1 MPSILIVDDDPT
13 IRGMFA
19 RALKSLG
26 DVEQAESGSD
36 ALRLLGLKKYSV
48 VLLDLHMPVVDG
60 FVVLQSLATKQ
71 GPNGDTPVYLITAD
85 TSDEARI
92 RALRRHAVFFLTK
105 PVPIATLVS
114 LVDSTLRM
122 VAQRA
127 QGPSAKPG
135 ATAAVLGDSA
145 SGRSSFN
152 PRPPPA
158 RTQPQPAVDRG
169 SFPAR
174 VLPSPPPSIEKAPSS
189 RSTPV
194 PRPPSRTSIDTP
206 VPDSPWP
213 APDSPRTRPKRG

>member
-36 ALRLLGLKKYSV
+36 ALRLLAAKKYSV

-60 FVVLQSLATKQ
+60 FVVLQTLATKQ

-105 PVPIATLVS
+105 PVPIVTLVS

-127 QGPSAKPG
+127 QGASAK
-135 ATAAVLGDSA
+135 AASAHAAGEGA
-145 SGRSSFN
+145 SGRASFN
-152 PRPPPA
+152 PRPPPP
-158 RTQPQPAVDRG
+158 RSPV
-169 SFPAR
+169 
-174 VLPSPPPSIEKAPSS
+174 PPPDRPSYMSRATPAPTPTSLEKTPSS

-194 PRPPSRTSIDTP
+194 PRPPSRMGTDTP
-206 VPDSPWP
+206 VPESPWP
-213 APDSPRTRPKRG
+213 PPESPRHRPKKG